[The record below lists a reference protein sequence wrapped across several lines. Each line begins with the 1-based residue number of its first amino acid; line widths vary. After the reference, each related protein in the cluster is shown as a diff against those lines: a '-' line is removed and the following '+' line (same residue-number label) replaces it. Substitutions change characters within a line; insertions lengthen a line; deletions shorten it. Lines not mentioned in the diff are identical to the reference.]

1 MSAGAARPASV
12 DTEPRTAGSE
22 RGGRRPWTP
31 VLYQSVR
38 NAISLCFRR
47 RRGISATLTTA
58 SPGQVQNIEAAIE
71 ETDNTKRSAIKNIGI
86 DDGERRS
93 IRSVCLVPFVCCLS
107 CLKDV
112 NDVVVAFPFAFGV
125 ASGANGMR

>member
-22 RGGRRPWTP
+22 HGGRQPWTP
-31 VLYQSVR
+31 VSCRSAR
-38 NAISLCFRR
+38 NAISLYFHRR
-47 RRGISATLTTA
+47 HGTSATLTTA
-58 SPGQVQNIEAAIE
+58 RLGQVPNIEAAIE
-71 ETDNTKRSAIKNIGI
+71 ETDSIKRSAIRNVGI
-86 DDGERRS
+86 DVGERRS
-93 IRSVCLVPFVCCLS
+93 IRSVRLVPFVCCLS